1 MATDSALVKA
11 LVERVHDV
19 YGAEL
24 SDVERK
30 CWTCK
35 LWIAE
40 RIPSSRALTT
50 RDEATVATGPTI
62 LLFFPPPV
70 LLIDPFFSG

>member
-11 LVERVHDV
+11 LVERVHAV

-30 CWTCK
+30 CWTGGREQREGAMPPEAD
-35 LWIAE
+35 I
-40 RIPSSRALTT
+40 RVI
-50 RDEATVATGPTI
+50 DEGLYLA
-62 LLFFPPPV
+62 V
-70 LLIDPFFSG
+70 LEAVRKRH